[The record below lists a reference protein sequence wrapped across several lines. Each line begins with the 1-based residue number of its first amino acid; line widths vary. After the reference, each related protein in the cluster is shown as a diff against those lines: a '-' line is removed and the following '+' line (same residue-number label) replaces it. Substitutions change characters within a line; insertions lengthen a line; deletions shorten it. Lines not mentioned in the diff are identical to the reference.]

1 MGFKSKYTREQIE
14 AILDAVGQGGGG
26 ETPSEPSAPSN
37 GWTGHADVEGLKA
50 IGWDDEDISCYQKYG
65 VDWDEEDDELH
76 KVSDDNKALYGVLT
90 VDNIQTYKD
99 RIVYLPKID
108 TSSKTDMNNLF
119 KDCYAM
125 VAMPILDTSRVT
137 TMLSTF
143 SKCHSLVYTPPLNTS
158 KVTSMMYVCD
168 YCCALKYF
176 LLDTT
181 AVKNLAYAFRYNY
194 SLTYI
199 NNLSSGLVT
208 NFEGIF
214 SYCYPLTSVQLD
226 MATSTNVNNSF
237 NLCYSLIHAYIKNV
251 KLALNLSVAANL
263 SKESLLYIINNEAA
277 TSAITITLA
286 PYAKTR
292 LANDAD
298 VVAAL
303 ANHPNVSLA

>member
-50 IGWDDEDISCYQKYG
+50 IGWDDEDIACYQKYG

-76 KVSDDNKALYGVLT
+76 KVTDDNKALNGVLT
-90 VDNIQTYKD
+90 VSNISTYKE

-108 TSSKTDMNNLF
+108 TSGLTDMSNLF
-119 KDCYAM
+119 KDCYSM
-125 VAMPILDTSRVT
+125 VAMPILDTSKVT
-137 TMLSTF
+137 VMLNTF
-143 SKCHSLVYTPPLNTS
+143 SKCHSLVCVPPLKTS

-168 YCCALKYF
+168 YCCSLKYF

-181 AVKNLAYAFRYNY
+181 SVTNLAYAFRYNY
-194 SLTYI
+194 SLASM
-199 NNLSSGLVT
+199 NNLSSGKVT
-208 NFEGIF
+208 NLEAVF

-226 MATSTNVNNSF
+226 MEKATKVGNAF
-237 NLCYSLIHAYIKNV
+237 NLCYSLIHAYIKNA
-251 KLALNLSVAANL
+251 KLALDLSVAANL